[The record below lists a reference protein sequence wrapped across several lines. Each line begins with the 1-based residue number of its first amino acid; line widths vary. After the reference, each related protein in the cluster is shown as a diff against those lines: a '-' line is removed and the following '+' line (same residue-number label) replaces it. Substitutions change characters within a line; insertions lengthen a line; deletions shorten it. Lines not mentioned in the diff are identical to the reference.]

1 MEWLAVLGDT
11 VVARALIRSPVLY
24 IIANASHILSL
35 GMLLGATVILD
46 LRLLGAFAGLP
57 IGETARILSRIAA
70 IALASAILTG
80 ALLFSVQPLDY
91 AANTAFLTKLG
102 LVALGALNALSVRR
116 SDGWKAV
123 LSGAPPSPGLRL
135 AAVLSLVIWVAAV
148 LAGRWIGFL

>member
-1 MEWLAVLGDT
+1 MEWLAVLAAPLGQT
-11 VVARALIRSPVLY
+11 LIRWPVLY
-24 IIANASHILSL
+24 IFANAGHILSL
-35 GMLLGATVILD
+35 AMLIGATVILD

-57 IGETARILSRIAA
+57 IGETARILSRVAA

-80 ALLFSVQPLDY
+80 AFLFSVQPLDY

-116 SDGWKAV
+116 SEGWKAA
-123 LSGAPPSPGLRL
+123 LAGAPPSRGLRL